1 MASNTKMFRVH
12 VPVNFVIPPIYLE
25 KGPKDVAIAL
35 RLGADALAFIQK
47 KGMDALRQETHS
59 EVMEQATRDF
69 EETMRD
75 TTKQQ
80 EAVLSKLK
88 QEKLKA
94 EEGMRVAQM
103 RLEALEVGASAI
115 RSQIQKEMK
124 ESSLELIA
132 AKDEQILRLQ
142 QALDKAMDGVGKRV
156 ESLQQSMTKTLA
168 SSKEKGTLGETL
180 MEGHLK
186 RAYDC
191 DIQVVSKGSETADIR
206 MNRADGSYFW
216 EVKNYSRMVSTEE
229 VNKFRRDLRLHPDVK
244 GGILVSLRQGIVGK
258 SRGGDIDLE
267 FLDDGRFIL
276 FISNLM
282 YHDDPVFYLQTL
294 RPFFDTIE
302 TTSKPIKDDAEAI
315 RALETKAALITNL
328 LRSHAASVT
337 KHKNSLVG
345 HKKRTD
351 AMFVEFNSYVLE
363 AEAQVQTVLRVAM
376 GSEEATTEV
385 LTETETFL
393 PSFVFIKE
401 RLSDFVEDK
410 LRDYVKWL
418 LTTYELREGVQVEIK
433 DLIEK
438 AKKGGYSEKWV
449 RAAREDVF
457 QETAWAKGSRYIQGL
472 ALKIES
478 PQDAV

>member
-1 MASNTKMFRVH
+1 
-12 VPVNFVIPPIYLE
+12 
-25 KGPKDVAIAL
+25 
-35 RLGADALAFIQK
+35 
-47 KGMDALRQETHS
+47 
-59 EVMEQATRDF
+59 
-69 EETMRD
+69 
-75 TTKQQ
+75 
-80 EAVLSKLK
+80 
-88 QEKLKA
+88 
-94 EEGMRVAQM
+94 
-103 RLEALEVGASAI
+103 
-115 RSQIQKEMK
+115 
-124 ESSLELIA
+124 
-132 AKDEQILRLQ
+132 
-142 QALDKAMDGVGKRV
+142 
-156 ESLQQSMTKTLA
+156 
-168 SSKEKGTLGETL
+168 
-180 MEGHLK
+180 
-186 RAYDC
+186 
-191 DIQVVSKGSETADIR
+191 

-276 FISNLM
+276 FISNFM
-282 YHDDPVFYLQTL
+282 HHDDPVFYLQTL

-302 TTSKPIKDDAEAI
+302 TTSKPIKDDVEAI

-401 RLSDFVEDK
+401 RLSDFVDDK

-418 LTTYELREGVQVEIK
+418 LTTYEVREGVQLEIK

-438 AKKGGYSEKWV
+438 SKKGGYSEKWV

-472 ALKIES
+472 ALKIE
-478 PQDAV
+478 

>member
-1 MASNTKMFRVH
+1 MSSNTKLFRVN
-12 VPVNFVIPPIYLE
+12 VPLHFVIPSVYIE
-25 KGPKDVAIAL
+25 KGPKDVALAL
-35 RLGADALAFIQK
+35 RLGADALTYVQK
-47 KGMDALRQETHS
+47 KGADAMRQETHA

-69 EETMRD
+69 EEVMRD
-75 TTKQQ
+75 AAKQQ
-80 EAVLSKLK
+80 EAVVCKLK
-88 QEKLKA
+88 QEKQKA
-94 EEGMRVAQM
+94 EEAMRVAQI
-103 RLEALEVGASAI
+103 RLEALEVGVSDI
-115 RSQIQKEMK
+115 RSQLQKEMK
-124 ESSLELIA
+124 ESSSDLIA
-132 AKDEQILRLQ
+132 AKDEQIVRLQ

-156 ESLQQSMTKTLA
+156 ESLQQSMTKTLS
-168 SSKEKGTLGETL
+168 SSKEKGALGETF

-206 MNRADGSYFW
+206 MNRTAGSYFW
-216 EVKNYSRMVSTEE
+216 EIKNYSRIVSTEE

-258 SRGGDIDLE
+258 SRGGDIDVE

-276 FISNLM
+276 FMCNFM
-282 YHDDPVFYLQTL
+282 HHDDPVFYLQTL

-302 TTSKPIKDDAEAI
+302 TMTKPIKDEAEAI
-315 RALETKAALITNL
+315 RTLETKAVLISNL
-328 LRSHAASVT
+328 LRSHAVSVT

-351 AMFVEFNSYVLE
+351 AMFTEFNSYVLE
-363 AEAQVQTVLRVAM
+363 AEAQIQTVLRVAM

-393 PSFVFIKE
+393 PSFVFRKE
-401 RLSDFVEDK
+401 RLSDCVDDK
-410 LRDYVKWL
+410 MREYVKWL
-418 LTTYELREGVQVEIK
+418 LTAYEVREGAQLEIK

-438 AKKGGYSEKWV
+438 AKKDGYSEKWV
-449 RAAREDVF
+449 RGAREDIF

-472 ALKIES
+472 VLKIES
-478 PQDAV
+478 ISLGV